1 MSIKINAMKTCYISG
16 RITGLPVEEYTANF
30 ERAAA
35 ILTLAGFIAVSPL
48 NIKPLF
54 KTWFWFMVSDLFV
67 LTFCD
72 CIYMLDNWR
81 DSRGAMIEY
90 KWAKFLRKEI
100 IEL

>member
-1 MSIKINAMKTCYISG
+1 MKTCYISG

-35 ILTLAGFIAVSPL
+35 ILTLAGFRAINPLKLTHPFKCWIGYMAV
-48 NIKPLF
+48 
-54 KTWFWFMVSDLFV
+54 DLFI

-72 CIYMLDNWR
+72 CIYMLDNWQ

-90 KWAKFLRKEI
+90 KWAKFLRKQI
-100 IEL
+100 IQL